1 MVGRIPNWH
10 AFLASLSQ
18 VSFDNAQCGGAKN
31 KSSKD
36 SPEFLHS
43 LASC

>member
-1 MVGRIPNWH
+1 MVGRIPNWR

-18 VSFDNAQCGGAKN
+18 VSFEIAQGGGAKN

-36 SPEFLHS
+36 STELLHS